1 MTLKEPLLPPD
12 FLTSIWYDKEN
23 RIYLL
28 LSPLLAGILLTV
40 ILKLY
45 PFPNFLPDSYSY
57 IDAAH
62 NNVNINMWPVGY
74 SKFLRFVSV
83 FNRSDTGLVI
93 VQYTLLQLSIL
104 FFLFSLRY
112 LVQPGKWITRVL
124 FALLVLNPLWLYIA
138 NFVSSDALFATC
150 SLLWLTSL
158 FWILYQPTGKL
169 FVFHALVLGYVF
181 SVRYNALY
189 YPFISILVILL
200 SSGAIKEK
208 LLRLAIVI
216 IPVGWFILYTTLTF
230 KERLGVATFSPFGGW
245 QMGSNALF
253 MYAHVPP
260 AERKPVAKQ
269 FARIHTIT
277 VKHMDSL
284 DQLKQ
289 RPDEELGIYYLWD
302 DKAPLK
308 LYMADKYKRDSTTH
322 YLKRWASV
330 SNFYGQYGSWLIR
343 QHPGAYVRHYLWPN
357 FMNYYSP
364 PSEFLGIYNMGSD
377 TVDPGAVTWFGY
389 KSNKVHHFS
398 KNKVII
404 LTAVFP
410 LLLAMINVIFFF
422 GFLGFVILGG
432 FSKVSAYYRTVLW
445 MMLLI
450 WLGNLAFSVF
460 ASPIVLRY
468 QAFPFIFTLTFA
480 VMLLEFV
487 IRQSFQEAAPDPAD
501 PLPDPVTEYPL
512 SPNN

>member
-1 MTLKEPLLPPD
+1 MTLNEPIFPSD
-12 FLTSIWYDKEN
+12 FLKGIWRDKEN
-23 RIYLL
+23 RICLI
-28 LSPLLAGILLTV
+28 LSAVLEGVFLSV
-40 ILKLY
+40 IIKLY

-57 IDAAH
+57 MDAAF

-74 SKFLRFVSV
+74 SKFLRLISV

-93 VQYTLLQLSIL
+93 IQYSLLQIAIL
-104 FFLFSLRY
+104 FFLFSTRY
-112 LVQPGKWITRVL
+112 LLQPSKWTLRIL
-124 FALLVLNPLWLYIA
+124 FVLLVLNPLWLYIA
-138 NFVSSDALFATC
+138 NFVSSDALFATF

-158 FWILYQPTGKL
+158 FWLLYLPTGKMWI
-169 FVFHALVLGYVF
+169 FHALVLGFVF

-189 YPFISILVILL
+189 YPFISILVVLL
-200 SSGAIKEK
+200 AKGAIKEK

-216 IPVGWFILYTTLTF
+216 VPVGWFLLYTTLTF
-230 KERLGVATFSPFGGW
+230 KDRLGIATFSPFGGW

-260 AERKPVAKQ
+260 ANRKPIPKQ

-284 DQLKQ
+284 NRLKQ
-289 RPDEELGIYYLWD
+289 RPDQELGIYYLWD

-308 LYMADKYKRDSTTH
+308 LYMAEKYKRDSTTH

-343 QHPGAYVRHYLWPN
+343 EHLGAFLRYYIWPN
-357 FMNYYSP
+357 FINYYSP
-364 PSEFLGIYNMGSD
+364 PTEFLGIYNMGSD
-377 TVDPGAVTWFGY
+377 TVDPGAVSWFGY

-398 KNKVII
+398 KNKNII
-404 LTAVFP
+404 VTQFFP

-432 FSKVSAYYRTVLW
+432 FSKVSPYYRTVLW
-445 MMLLI
+445 IMLLI
-450 WLGNLAFSVF
+450 WLSNLAFSVF

-468 QAFPFIFTLTFA
+468 QAFPFIFTLVFA
-480 VMLLEFV
+480 CLLLEFV
-487 IRQSFQEAAPDPAD
+487 IRQSMQESKPAKEDVEPVADPAI
-501 PLPDPVTEYPL
+501 
-512 SPNN
+512 